1 MITNPQ
7 AGMRVKCVAPH
18 SDLPHFRD
26 RIGTISF
33 CSYDG
38 NYDFY
43 VLFDG
48 VDNVPMRA
56 EEMEY
61 LSHEEEVKHIALE
74 NARQQE
80 LLRQE
85 QERLR
90 QMEDQC
96 RRKQHAD
103 KYL

>member
-7 AGMRVKCVAPH
+7 AGIRVKCVAPH
-18 SDLPHFRD
+18 SDLLHFRN

-48 VDNVPMRA
+48 VENVPMHA

-61 LSHEEEVKHIALE
+61 LSPEEELKYAALE
-74 NARQQE
+74 NAQQQE
-80 LLRQE
+80 RLRQE

-90 QMEDQC
+90 QMEDQR